1 MPSQS
6 SSEGEA
12 MPDHWMRIG
21 SPDLA
26 RAVGVTERE
35 TWDGVDGSKRD
46 KIRKRRKGA
55 RARGFIFGFLSVDE
69 DERVWDLEVRW
80 VKGIIGLLMTQI
92 F

>member
-26 RAVGVTERE
+26 RMVGVTERE
-35 TWDGVDGSKRD
+35 TWAGVDG
-46 KIRKRRKGA
+46 
-55 RARGFIFGFLSVDE
+55 
-69 DERVWDLEVRW
+69 
-80 VKGIIGLLMTQI
+80 
-92 F
+92 

>member
-12 MPDHWMRIG
+12 MPDHWMLIG

-26 RAVGVTERE
+26 RVVGVTEKE
-35 TWDGVDGSKRD
+35 TCDGVDGSKRD

-55 RARGFIFGFLSVDE
+55 RGFIFRFLSVDE
-69 DERVWDLEVRW
+69 DEQVWDLEIWW
-80 VKGIIGLLMTQI
+80 VKGIVGLLLD
-92 F
+92 